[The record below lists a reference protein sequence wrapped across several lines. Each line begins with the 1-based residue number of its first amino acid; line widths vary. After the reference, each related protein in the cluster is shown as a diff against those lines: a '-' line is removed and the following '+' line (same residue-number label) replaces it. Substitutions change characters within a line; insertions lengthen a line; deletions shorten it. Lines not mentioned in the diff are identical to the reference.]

1 MLLFSLVIV
10 VLLFSLVIVVL
21 LFSLVIVVLLFGLVI
36 AKVLEFKNGKYRFNM
51 RIFIAKLASSL
62 GVLSS
67 IWFLLGMFEI
77 VPLVFTIPGETSFRT
92 HASLAVL
99 FLMIAS
105 WGFWN
110 SD

>member
-1 MLLFSLVIV
+1 MIV
-10 VLLFSLVIVVL
+10 FWY
-21 LFSLVIVVLLFGLVI
+21 GWY
-36 AKVLEFKNGKYRFNM
+36 KFNM
-51 RIFIAKLASSL
+51 RSFIAKLASLL
-62 GVLSS
+62 GILSA

-92 HASLAVL
+92 HASLTVL
-99 FLMIAS
+99 LLMIAS

>member
-1 MLLFSLVIV
+1 MLLLDFVIV
-10 VLLFSLVIVVL
+10 
-21 LFSLVIVVLLFGLVI
+21 
-36 AKVLEFKNGKYRFNM
+36 KVLEFKNVKYRFSM
-51 RIFIAKLASSL
+51 RIFIAKLAFLL
-62 GVLSS
+62 GALSS

-77 VPLVFTIPGETSFRT
+77 VPLVFIIPGETSFRT
-92 HASLAVL
+92 HASLTVL